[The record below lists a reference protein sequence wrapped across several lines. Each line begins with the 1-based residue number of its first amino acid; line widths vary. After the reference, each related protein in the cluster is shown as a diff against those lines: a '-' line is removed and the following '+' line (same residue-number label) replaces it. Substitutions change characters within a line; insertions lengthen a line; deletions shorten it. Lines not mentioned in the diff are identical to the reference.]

1 MYLPDFDYYAPK
13 TIQEACSL
21 LTQFGD
27 EAKLLSGG
35 TDLMVKFKHGILS
48 YEVLVSMKEL
58 NELKDISYQQ
68 GKGVVIGARATH
80 NDLINSTL
88 LNEKYLSVSETA
100 HQMAS
105 NQIRH
110 LGTVGGNI
118 VNAVPS
124 ADLPPILIA
133 LEATITM
140 VGPDGERTVPLEE
153 FFTGPGRT
161 VLAQNEIVTQFT
173 IPDQRTTGSNYLK
186 FGLRKSGALAVIG
199 VATAVTMEGN
209 IIKDTRITLSA
220 VAPTPLR
227 AKNAEAIL
235 IGKEYTDDLLEQ
247 AGRTAA
253 AECSPISDIRGS
265 AEYRRDM
272 VRVYTK
278 RSMKASITKGH
289 C

>member
-1 MYLPDFDYYAPK
+1 MYLPDFDYYAPQ
-13 TIQEACSL
+13 TVQETCSL

-27 EAKLLSGG
+27 KAKVLSGG
-35 TDLMVKFKHGILS
+35 TDLIVKLKHGIIS
-48 YEVLVSMKEL
+48 YEVLVSLKEL
-58 NELKDISYQQ
+58 SELKEISYQP

-80 NDLINSTL
+80 NDLVNSPL
-88 LNEKYLSVSETA
+88 LNEKYLSVSEAA

-133 LEATITM
+133 LGATITM
-140 VGPDGERTVPLEE
+140 VGPNGERTIPLEE
-153 FFTGPGRT
+153 FFTGPGRS

-173 IPDQRTTGSNYLK
+173 IPDQPTTGSNYMK
-186 FGLRKSGALAVIG
+186 FGLRKSGALAVVG
-199 VATAVTMEGN
+199 AASAVTMEGN
-209 IIKDTRITLSA
+209 IIKDARIALGA
-220 VAPTPLR
+220 VAPTPMR
-227 AKNAEAIL
+227 AKKAEAL
-235 IGKEYTDDLLEQ
+235 LVGKPYTDDLLEQ
-247 AGRTAA
+247 AGVSAA

-265 AEYRRDM
+265 EEYRRDM

-278 RSMKASITKGH
+278 RSLKAAITKGH

>member
-1 MYLPDFDYYAPK
+1 MYLPDIDYYAPQ
-13 TIQEACSL
+13 TIQETCSL
-21 LTQFGD
+21 LTQLGSK
-27 EAKLLSGG
+27 AKVLSGG
-35 TDLMVKFKHGILS
+35 TDLMVKMKHGVLS
-48 YEVLVSMKEL
+48 CEALVSLKEL
-58 NELKDISYQQ
+58 RELKEITYQQ

-80 NDLINSTL
+80 NELVNSTL
-88 LNEKYLSVSETA
+88 LNEKYLSISEAA

-105 NQIRH
+105 NQIRN

-133 LEATITM
+133 LGATITM
-140 VGPDGERTVPLEE
+140 VGPDGERTIPLEE
-153 FFTGPGRT
+153 YFTGPGRS
-161 VLAQNEIVTQFT
+161 VMAQNEVVTQFT
-173 IPDQRTTGSNYLK
+173 IPDQPTTGSTYIK
-186 FGLRKSGALAVIG
+186 FGLRASGALAVVG
-199 VATAVTMEGN
+199 VASAVTVEGN
-209 IIKDTRITLSA
+209 IIKDARIVLGA

-227 AKNAEAIL
+227 AKNAEAVL

-247 AGRTAA
+247 AGVAAA

-272 VRVYTK
+272 VRVFTK
-278 RSMKASITKGH
+278 RSLKAAITKGH